1 MVWNYQNADCS
12 LTYTHADPPGA
23 ESDIYDWLVVLN
35 GISFAVAKS
44 QRLFSVEDPSVQ
56 SDDDED
62 RTMTMPI
69 SAQFVQTDWFQA
81 DVVNERVNGALR
93 WKPSRSETQTVL
105 TNCKDMLLRWKR
117 RRRRVA
123 GASLGGHAHQAAVK
137 NDLHLNTP
145 HQAIVDVRL
154 RPCPVLPPGGS
165 ASRPS
170 PVARPWT
177 PPPGH

>member
-1 MVWNYQNADCS
+1 MLTHRGRS
-12 LTYTHADPPGA
+12 LISTIG
-23 ESDIYDWLVVLN
+23 LFVN

-93 WKPSRSETQTVL
+93 
-105 TNCKDMLLRWKR
+105 
-117 RRRRVA
+117 
-123 GASLGGHAHQAAVK
+123 
-137 NDLHLNTP
+137 
-145 HQAIVDVRL
+145 
-154 RPCPVLPPGGS
+154 
-165 ASRPS
+165 
-170 PVARPWT
+170 
-177 PPPGH
+177 